1 MKIFRLLIL
10 GTVLIFGIATAN
22 AQVCEFDYP
31 DELYLYDSYCI
42 HVCAIPFN
50 PQGFFIVGNWTSNE
64 NNFPVLI
71 FADGCSPLNTNCLED
86 CAPFEVPTG
95 EWVQGL
101 DPYNIM
107 NDPDYYYLGN
117 DCIGMYMKYAHGN
130 PATWDFFFAM
140 YPGMGCEG
148 CFCIT
153 FDSELPVNLL
163 DFTAVAGDGEVALNW
178 NTASESNTDHFEIVR
193 NSELLEQVPARNAV
207 TGSSYSWVD
216 NSVQNGHS
224 YSYELFSVDF
234 DGTRAF
240 LSTASATPSANT
252 GMVTEYALHQ
262 NYPNPFNPE
271 TQIAFDL
278 VEDQFVTLKVLN
290 LLGQEVAT
298 VASGEFNAGRHTVNF
313 NGADLTSGVYLY
325 TLTMDNFSAT
335 KKLVLLK

>member
-42 HVCAIPFN
+42 QVCAQPFP
-50 PQGFFIVGNWTSNE
+50 PQGFFIVGNPTSGPD
-64 NNFPVLI
+64 NFPVI
-71 FADGCSPLNTNCLED
+71 TFTAGCSPLNSD
-86 CAPFEVPTG
+86 CAVDCEPLTIPDG
-95 EWVQGL
+95 EWVLGG
-101 DPYNIM
+101 DPQHWY
-107 NDPDYYYLGN
+107 PEYYWMGNACIEFYLKWLHDN
-117 DCIGMYMKYAHGN
+117 Y
-130 PATWDFFFAM
+130 WDFFM
-140 YPGMGCEG
+140 LSNCEG
-148 CFCIT
+148 CFCMT

-278 VEDQFVTLKVLN
+278 VESQFVTLKVLN